1 MNGVLLPVIVQGIKT
16 RVDGSLVVCVETQE
30 LSDSKVGEVF
40 GLRKKVAMMYL
51 SPKETVSQKEIDQVN
66 AIQPEERGGK
76 TPSQRMRAVLYIL
89 WTQNNGGY
97 KDFPLYYEV
106 TMNNYI
112 EELKNQIKD

>member
-66 AIQPEERGGK
+66 AIDAEIEGK
-76 TPSQRMRAVLYIL
+76 TPSKRLRDVIYVLF
-89 WTQNNGGY
+89 TQQPDGY
-97 KDFPLYYEV
+97 KEFDSFYKFK
-106 TMNNYI
+106 M
-112 EELKNQIKD
+112 NQITEHLKSKLS

>member
-1 MNGVLLPVIVQGIKT
+1 MDGVLLPVLVQGIKT

-40 GLRKKVAMMYL
+40 GLRKKLAMMYL
-51 SPKETVSQKEIDQVN
+51 SPKDIVTQKELAQVD

-89 WTQNNGGY
+89 WSQDNQGY
-97 KDFPLYYEV
+97 KDFPLYYDSKMER
-106 TMNNYI
+106 YI
-112 EELKNQIKD
+112 EELKTLIKD

>member
-1 MNGVLLPVIVQGIKT
+1 MDGVLLPVLVQGIKT
-16 RVDGSLVVCVETQE
+16 RVDGSLVVSVETQE

-40 GLRKKVAMMYL
+40 GLRKKLAMMYL
-51 SPKETVSQKEIDQVN
+51 SPKDIVTQKELAQVD

-89 WTQNNGGY
+89 WTQNNEGY

-106 TMNNYI
+106 KMNNFI
-112 EELKNQIKD
+112 EELKQNIKD